1 MVQYLGDDELR
12 YQKHPLS
19 TLNKVALFFNFK
31 IGGNINMATVAEIKE
46 LLEEKQEARESLRE
60 EALALLESD
69 DVEGAKAKREEV
81 KVLDEEIK
89 ELEKQLGEAEEEENK
104 NKEEVTEVAVEERAI
119 NRVEIPGKATPQEV
133 RDFKNYLETRA
144 DIQGGSLKTDSGF
157 VVIPEEIVT
166 DILKLKEVEFNLD
179 QYVTVKQV
187 KNGSG
192 KYPVVRQ
199 SQVAALPEVAELAQ
213 NPELAVKP
221 FFELAYDIKTHR
233 GYFMISRE
241 AIEDAQV
248 DVLSELKQW
257 MARTIAATRN
267 SAIINVLKN
276 GGPGE
281 DGPTT
286 KIPAATVTSI
296 DDIKD
301 AVNVNLLPNYEH
313 NVAIVSQS
321 AFATID
327 KLKDKQGNYLIQA
340 DIKEASARRLL
351 GAKVVVLPDEMLG
364 ENGAN
369 TIIIGNLK
377 DAITLFDRSQYQ
389 ASWTSYMQFGEA
401 LMVAVRQDARLLDH
415 KAAMVLTL
423 DLTPE
428 VDPVP
433 AG

>member
-1 MVQYLGDDELR
+1 
-12 YQKHPLS
+12 
-19 TLNKVALFFNFK
+19 
-31 IGGNINMATVAEIKE
+31 MATIKE
-46 LLEEKQEARESLRE
+46 LQEQIAEKETQRETLRK
-60 EALALLESD
+60 EALELIEAD
-69 DVEGAKAKREEV
+69 DVDGAKSKREEIE
-81 KVLDEEIK
+81 KLDAEIAELKAEVEEK
-89 ELEKQLGEAEEEENK
+89 EEMKRALSDEGDNK
-104 NKEEVTEVAVEERAI
+104 KEEVTEVTVEERAI
-119 NRVEIPGKATPQEV
+119 NRVEIPEKATPQEV

-241 AIEDAQV
+241 AIEDAQI
-248 DVLSELKQW
+248 DVLGELKQW

-327 KLKDKQGNYLIQA
+327 KLKDGNGNYLVQS

-364 ENGAN
+364 EDGAN
-369 TIIIGNLK
+369 TIVIGNLK

-433 AG
+433 EG

>member
-1 MVQYLGDDELR
+1 
-12 YQKHPLS
+12 
-19 TLNKVALFFNFK
+19 
-31 IGGNINMATVAEIKE
+31 MATVAEIKE
-46 LLEEKQEARESLRE
+46 LLEEKQETRESLRE

-81 KVLDEEIK
+81 KDLDEEIK
-89 ELEKQLGEAEEEENK
+89 DLEKQLEEAEVEENQ
-104 NKEEVTEVAVEERAI
+104 NKEEVTEVTVEERAI

-241 AIEDAQV
+241 AIEDAQI
-248 DVLSELKQW
+248 DVLGELKQW

-286 KIPAATVTSI
+286 KIPAVTVTSI

-327 KLKDKQGNYLIQA
+327 KLKDGNGNYLIQS

-364 ENGAN
+364 EDGAN
-369 TIIIGNLK
+369 TIVIGNLK

-433 AG
+433 EG

>member
-1 MVQYLGDDELR
+1 MTVEELK
-12 YQKHPLS
+12 Q
-19 TLNKVALFFNFK
+19 A
-31 IGGNINMATVAEIKE
+31 IKE
-46 LLEEKQEARESLRE
+46 KKEQRDKLRE
-60 EALALLESD
+60 EALGLLESD
-69 DVEGAKAKREEV
+69 NVEDAQAKRDEI
-81 KVLDEEIK
+81 KQLDNEIAELEK
-89 ELEKQLGEAEEEENK
+89 ELEEKESEEENQ
-104 NKEEVTEVAVEERAI
+104 NENEEVTEVTVEERTI
-119 NRVEIPGKATPQEV
+119 NRVEVPEKATPQEV

-199 SQVAALPEVAELAQ
+199 SQVAALPEVAELAE

-221 FFELAYDIKTHR
+221 FFELKYDIKTHR
-233 GYFMISRE
+233 GYFLISRE

-248 DVLSELKQW
+248 DVLGELKQW

-267 SAIINVLKN
+267 AAIINVLKN

-281 DGPTT
+281 EGENTQ
-286 KIPAATVTSI
+286 IPSATVGSV

-301 AVNVNLLPNYEH
+301 AVNINLLPNYEH

-327 KLKDKQGNYLIQA
+327 KLKDNQGNYLVQS
-340 DIKEASARRLL
+340 DIKEASERRLL

-364 ENGAN
+364 EDGAN
-369 TIIIGNLK
+369 TLVIGNLK
-377 DAITLFDRSQYQ
+377 DAITLFERSQYQ

-401 LMVAVRQDARLLDH
+401 LMVAVRQDVRLLDH

-423 DLTPE
+423 DGVADGGGETTP
-428 VDPVP
+428 
-433 AG
+433 